1 MASKYKNSSVY
12 RNTRINKY
20 FLDLYEPPI
29 IPDLENYKTITL
41 DSKYNYRPDLLA
53 YDLYGQSEL
62 WWVFALYNRDLI
74 KNPIY
79 DFKSGIQIKIPKNI
93 SDIGY

>member
-1 MASKYKNSSVY
+1 MASKYKNTSVY
-12 RNTRINKY
+12 SNTRINKY
-20 FLDLYEPPI
+20 FLDLYEPPMT
-29 IPDLENYKTITL
+29 PDLENYKTITL

-62 WWVFALYNRDLI
+62 WWIFTFYNRDTI

-79 DFKSGIQIKIPKNI
+79 DFKSGTQIKIPKNI
-93 SDIGY
+93 SDIGF

>member
-1 MASKYKNSSVY
+1 MASIYKNSSVY
-12 RNTRINKY
+12 KNTRINNY

-29 IPDLENYKTITL
+29 TPNLENYNTIIL
-41 DSKYNYRPDLLA
+41 ESKYNYRPDLLA

-62 WWVFALYNRDLI
+62 WWVFTLYNRDLI

-79 DFKSGIQIKIPKNI
+79 DFKSGVEIKIPKSI

>member
-1 MASKYKNSSVY
+1 MAAKYKNNSLY

-20 FLDLYEPPI
+20 FLDIYEPPI
-29 IPDLENYKTITL
+29 TPNLEIYKTLKL
-41 DSKYNYRPDLLA
+41 DSKYNHRPDLLA

-79 DFKSGIQIKIPKNI
+79 DFKSGLEIKIPNNI
-93 SDIGY
+93 SDMGY

>member
-1 MASKYKNSSVY
+1 MAAKYKNTSVY
-12 RNTRINKY
+12 SNTRINKY
-20 FLDLYEPPI
+20 FLDLYEPPMT
-29 IPDLENYKTITL
+29 PDLENYKTLTL
-41 DSKYNYRPDLLA
+41 DSKYNHRPDLLA

-62 WWVFALYNRDLI
+62 WWVFTFYNRDLI

-79 DFKSGIQIKIPKNI
+79 DFKSGLQIKIPAKL